1 MDLIKVNDIVLHQL
15 SKLYF
20 ICENKKMERW
30 MNMSPY
36 YKLMPK
42 GIVPITYFFKNK

>member
-1 MDLIKVNDIVLHQL
+1 MSQIKVGEIVLHDL
-15 SKLYF
+15 SGLYF

-30 MNMSPY
+30 MNMNQF

-42 GIVPITYFFKNK
+42 DIVPKKYFQK

>member
-1 MDLIKVNDIVLHQL
+1 MIKVNDIVQHGL

-30 MNMSPY
+30 MNMNPY
-36 YKLMPK
+36 YKLMPND
-42 GIVPITYFFKNK
+42 IVPKSYFLKNK